1 MFNLKKNKTI
11 SLAIFL
17 LLAAIG
23 LFFIGGHENTTVDDL
38 VAPQL
43 SQKPNLSPPDTQK
56 VETPDEPKK
65 VERQKS
71 DAKQAEI
78 DSARTGPPP
87 FVYTPEHWKA
97 LQEKANNQQNLFS
110 SELWSDAEFDSY
122 IQLLEKGDSSA
133 IVNFLH
139 IYANC
144 RTKFR
149 EMIQENCAKMNRWR
163 LDKEFEDPNFSL
175 FDEFEKLVFA
185 GDELASYLYYRVL
198 EDAIESED
206 VNIRAFPEKWIARRD
221 RVRAHLMEQT
231 IQGSPGAGMSLM
243 FDALFGINGP
253 VDLVRAAAIGRYLHE
268 QSPELL
274 FEFENITDDF
284 VLRHGIDAAEVEV
297 VYQYLFGHL

>member
-1 MFNLKKNKTI
+1 MFNLKKNKAI

-23 LFFIGGHENTTVDDL
+23 LFFFGGHENATVDDL
-38 VAPQL
+38 ASPQ
-43 SQKPNLSPPDTQK
+43 SNQKPNPSLRDTLK
-56 VETPDEPKK
+56 VETPDEPEK
-65 VERQKS
+65 VERKKS
-71 DAKQAEI
+71 DAKQAER
-78 DSARTGPPP
+78 DSVSTASRT
-87 FVYTPEHWKA
+87 FVYTQEHWKA
-97 LQEKANNQQNLFS
+97 LQEKANNQLSLFS

-122 IQLLEKGDSSA
+122 VQLLEKGDSSA

-139 IYANC
+139 IHANC

-149 EMIQENCAKMNRWR
+149 EMIEGNCAKINRWR
-163 LDKEFEDPNFSL
+163 LDKKLEDPNFSL
-175 FDEFEKLVFA
+175 FDEYEKLVLS
-185 GDELASYLYYRVL
+185 GDELASYLYYAVL

-274 FEFENITDDF
+274 FEFDNITDDF

-297 VYQYLFGHL
+297 VYEYLFGHL

>member
-11 SLAIFL
+11 LLTIFL

-23 LFFIGGHENTTVDDL
+23 LFFIGGHENTAVDDL

-43 SQKPNLSPPDTQK
+43 SQKPNLSPPDIQK
-56 VETPDEPKK
+56 VEKPDEPKK
-65 VERQKS
+65 MDGQKS
-71 DAKQAEI
+71 DAKQAEK
-78 DSARTGPPP
+78 DSVSTASRP
-87 FVYTPEHWKA
+87 FVHTPEHWKA
-97 LQEKANNQQNLFS
+97 LQEKANNQLNLFS

-175 FDEFEKLVFA
+175 FDQFEKLVFA

-253 VDLVRAAAIGRYLHE
+253 IDLVRAAAIGRYLHE
-268 QSPELL
+268 QNPELL
-274 FEFENITDDF
+274 FEFDNITDDF